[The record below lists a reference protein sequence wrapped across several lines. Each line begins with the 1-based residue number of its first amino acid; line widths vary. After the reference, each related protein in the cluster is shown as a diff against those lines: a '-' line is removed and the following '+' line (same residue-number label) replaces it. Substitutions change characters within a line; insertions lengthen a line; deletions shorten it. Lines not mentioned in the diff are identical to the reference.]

1 MTALQL
7 NLWSDTPIRHPYPD
21 GRSTAARVWVAELGV
36 GFAPTVVLFDALGEK
51 VVRLEAEF

>member
-7 NLWSDTPIRHPYPD
+7 NLWSDTLIVTPD
-21 GRSTAARVWVAELGV
+21 GRSTTARVWAAELGV
-36 GFAPTVVLFDALGEK
+36 GIAPTVVLFDALGEE

>member
-7 NLWSDTPIRHPYPD
+7 NLWSDTPIVTSD